1 MAKTY
6 DKKIDRNTAWGGD
19 MSTSGL
25 PVSGKRVQ
33 EFIKDELN
41 TKPGAFLKPS
51 GGNFVYCFAT
61 KEDRDLFLATD
72 DESLI
77 IDRFETE
84 SNYVIETDYVPM
96 KSVIEGTT
104 GNTVEFSFKI
114 TDKAGRVSDSRASIT
129 FTFRSSGVL
138 KKYTTEVRVKSEGW
152 TNVTSDVIDEYLR
165 SGENEITIMIT
176 GLSTKTS
183 SQFVI
188 TYNVFNLEF
197 SSDFQYNVPQ
207 TGNTIQVPY
216 HVKCSEP
223 KYIEFYIDGV
233 EVNSIES
240 QVILDNEAFRTAN
253 IDITNLPIGQHTFQ
267 TRAYVTEKYGTRF
280 YSDSYYYS
288 FAKIGD
294 TTPSFLMFVKFD
306 NTKPITL
313 SGENLLINA
322 KQYEQFSF
330 DWSIY
335 DHKSRR
341 LKVCFEY
348 DGSLVS
354 KTSVTNGSINEFSF
368 RPFNYGDGKILRVYS
383 IDEEH
388 NTTIFENTILL
399 NISGDDSGLK
409 ETVDNLL
416 LKLTAQGRRNTDENK
431 DVWECV
437 GNDLATYRAT
447 FNNFAWN
454 SQQGWNEEDEAL
466 VISDDAYVDFNIQP
480 MINHWE
486 ENGGTFE
493 IDLETF
499 DIEDENAVICECKN
513 EVEGIS
519 TAYFRITATNAE
531 FSTADGKKIN
541 TRYKDNE
548 RLKIAFIGNKKGT
561 HEDGNLIYIMVN
573 GVLERAAMY
582 SDSDSI
588 FSTEYLRVGSGNGGC
603 KVKLRLIRVYN
614 RAITVD
620 EEFNNYV
627 VDSDDSQI
635 IYEKNNIFKTGTSEV
650 GFDEVAN
657 KLPVM
662 IFTGDMGD
670 LVNNGQDKKWR
681 YFDVE
686 YVNRQEPERN
696 FVSFNC
702 QMKLQ
707 GTSSLGYPRKNFKLK
722 TKDKNATISE
732 YQLSNYELDTEE
744 TEVGNR
750 RLRNKTTGQLADFGD
765 LKERCFTF
773 GYLTNGVN
781 ISNANMQLLEKGKYR
796 FRANCHK
803 ANKWTLKAD
812 YMESSC
818 SHNVGAGRSWNDI
831 FENTKLQISDYVGYK
846 NHTYKNSALIYNGEY
861 KEYVRE
867 DGSNCKINFGTQ
879 KMHSYDDYVCRTDA
893 QKICLAEGADDI
905 RTAID
910 GFPMVCFYRTSHEE
924 NKLIFMGQYNFIN
937 DKASYEV
944 FGFEDIEDPND
955 DSDNPTLIYDASK
968 VECWEGL
975 KNTNPISL
983 FKTIEDWGSA
993 DHGWSS
999 TFESRY
1005 PELKDD
1011 DGDSGNRQPDASTSS
1026 PLYELC
1032 KWVTSTRH
1040 ESDTVYGDEINVNA
1054 WFAKRINTYQYGYND
1069 DNYSGYTYLPGNVES
1084 ITLPDTAENRQKKF
1098 EVEKWEHFD
1107 VWKLAGYYIYLM
1119 RYGAVDQFVKNTM
1132 LFTDGNG
1139 KFDPRED
1146 KKYRKWFYI
1155 NYDNDCLFG
1164 LRNNGELAFH
1174 WRLDRQTLDNSN
1186 DIIIDENNSKE
1197 YIVYDEDNNIV
1208 GRYKT
1213 EIEAIANVPEGG
1225 RYEVSEGEDG
1235 EYVNTYAMMGH
1246 DSTLWNNL
1254 ERDEEFMRMVR
1265 DLDDSMNMAGL
1276 NYNNMVT
1283 EFDTK
1288 QTEMWCERI
1297 YNANE
1302 RYKYIQAAKGIGDME
1317 GNPKDNLWMLQ
1328 GTRRSHRHWWIAN
1341 HFNMLDARWLSGD
1354 YKNTYMQIKTNA
1366 PSGATIMAKAGDD
1379 YYFAWGQQKR
1389 IYESDI
1395 RKQKGEDI
1403 EFVFPIIQ
1411 AQGDPVY
1418 IYAYNKMSELDF
1430 SNIAYYV
1437 SNDSF
1442 QFFKGNLDVVNT
1454 LKKLV
1459 IGNSAV
1465 TNNIELTTTTWDKLG
1480 NLEYLDITNYIGIK
1494 DIPYEGL
1501 PNLHTIKAFGSGLS
1515 RFVPVEGSR
1524 FDLVELPPTIS
1535 SIILNNVNIENLV
1548 ENFKYTPTT
1557 NLRGLEIYDNAN
1569 GINNTYYDA
1578 IVYPWLNAIN
1588 MSSES
1593 NYIYSLS
1600 HLTLENVNWSFDWQG
1615 SVDNSMNKL
1624 RIFKNISTKSNFTIT
1639 GKINISNFG
1648 SLSIGNIE
1656 EIKEIFGEN
1665 CFNEKTSAIYIKTPQ
1680 SIFIHESASG
1690 MVAGQTSE
1698 FTREIYPDETSL
1710 SGSLYSIYY
1719 RVVEKTNEDPTLNP
1733 SVIVDILDNEK
1744 YLPVGEIIDR
1754 NTQDLSS
1761 IREGL
1766 MLTTEMRDGKEV
1778 GVLSSNE
1785 IIENKND
1792 NIKVMCVLEQG
1803 YSKKVS
1809 VCDFTILDPTYAT
1822 GATINGPKSL
1832 YKRGVEENVNGEYKF
1847 TMSLMDRFGNKPIG
1861 TENVTW
1867 VISMEDMDTYLYEPL
1882 VSSDTLELT
1891 LITKENQPLT
1901 SEEIT
1906 IVGTVYNGNGTV
1918 INNIRYNV
1926 LFLNENVIMTI
1937 ETNPIVMR
1945 ICADQGWCDEND
1957 HNVLTKENAW
1967 SVTDIDSAFAG
1978 AGSNNDKYTFN
1989 EFKHF
1994 TGVTEIN
2001 ESAFQGSRGLTEIT
2015 LPNTVNRIGANAFDG
2030 CSNLEKI
2037 STGNENEVVE
2047 NTLPRI
2053 QIINEMT
2060 FKNCSKL
2067 NKLVIPDSVTEI
2079 KEFAFGG
2086 TTFKNVMFST
2096 DELLDKTILL
2106 PNSVTKIDGDAF
2118 ELSNWGIWID
2128 RSSPIEVLSLP
2139 VNINLQGEY
2148 HLLYGP
2154 NIKEFRTTSETA
2166 GVNAVNGVLYTKN
2179 GDTLMKYPAKKEYI
2193 ETFYLNDVDGLQ
2205 VVDSYAFLFVENLDN
2220 IVFPGSVNS
2229 IGTHA
2234 FERSKIKTI
2243 TISGANTLQS
2253 IPEYCF
2259 SKCHDLTD
2267 VVLPGST
2274 KTIGSYAFYDC
2285 PSLTGFS
2292 LTSQIESLGVHG
2304 DNLGDNFYNCGFSE
2318 MVMPDSIT
2326 GIGKNAIVSCPNLT
2340 YVKFPSKYNMVNGVC
2355 VSNCQSLEE
2364 VKLPIFSY
2372 YDGEENVIIN
2382 NLMYFDFINECFNWK
2397 RITMNELDNG
2407 VVACVYSNSLYNNA
2421 TETLVRVPC
2430 GVSSVTIKE
2439 GTKVIGERALN
2450 NCWLIEHINIPDS
2463 VLIIHQE
2470 AFQKCSSL
2478 KDFVVSDNITAI
2490 SVRCFEYCSSLENIV
2505 IGRNVT
2511 ELGWSCFRYC
2521 GKLSTVYFI
2530 GKNAPSLRSGLSRTH
2545 PFGNVSTLIEDGNW
2559 AGYDTRGDGTN
2570 RIYTP
2575 YDSVGYDSEGDGY
2588 GNNRW
2593 IGTPVTDTNRC
2604 GYSYDIV
2611 KFNLNTLVVRIFNEN
2626 GVLITNTVYAKSESG
2641 NFVTAPNN
2649 YSEGVY
2655 IESSN
2660 GHVFAV
2666 SNDLYHGETLIIYSS
2681 SDCNEESKLGEFRV
2695 EYGVGN
2701 YQIGEMSFGTR
2712 SAHGSDDEDTVL
2724 LTRSEYNTIM
2734 SNLGILNKLVIG
2746 K

>member
-6 DKKIDRNTAWGGD
+6 NKKIDRNTAWGGD

-41 TKPGAFLKPS
+41 IKPGAFLKPS

-240 QVILDNEAFRTAN
+240 QAILDNEAFRTAN

-354 KTSVTNGSINEFSF
+354 KTSVTNGLINEFSF

-437 GNDLATYRAT
+437 GNDLSTYRAT

-513 EVEGIS
+513 NVEGIS

-588 FSTEYLRVGSGNGGC
+588 FSTEYLRVGTGNGGC
-603 KVKLRLIRVYN
+603 KVKLRSIRVYN

-627 VDSDDSQI
+627 VDSEDSQI

-662 IFTGDMGD
+662 IFTGDMND
-670 LVNNGQDKKWR
+670 LVSNGQDKKWR

-732 YQLSNYELDTEE
+732 YQLSDFELDTEE

-773 GYLTNGVN
+773 GYLTNGSTN
-781 ISNANMQLLEKGKYR
+781 ILNAQMQLLEKGKYR
-796 FRANCHK
+796 FRSNCHK

-831 FENTKLQISDYVGYK
+831 FENTKLQISDYAGYK
-846 NHTYKNSALIYNGEY
+846 NHTYKNSALVYNGEY
-861 KEYVRE
+861 KEYVRD
-867 DGSNCKINFGTQ
+867 DGANCRINFGTQ

-905 RTAID
+905 RTAVD

-955 DSDNPTLIYDASK
+955 ESENPTLIYDASK

-1011 DGDSGNRQPDASTSS
+1011 DGGSGDRQPDASTSS

-1225 RYEVSEGEDG
+1225 RYEVSEGEED

-1366 PSGATIMAKAGDD
+1366 PLGATIMAKAGDD

-1442 QFFKGNLDVVNT
+1442 QFFKGNLDVANT

-1465 TNNIELTTTTWDKLG
+1465 TNNIELTTTTWDKLE

-1494 DIPYEGL
+1494 DVPYEGL

-1515 RFVPVEGSR
+1515 RFAPVEGSR

-1569 GINNTYYDA
+1569 GIDNTYYDA

-1624 RIFKNISTKSNFTIT
+1624 RIFKNISSKSNFTIT

-1778 GVLSSNE
+1778 GVLSSSE

-1832 YKRGVEENVNGEYKF
+1832 YKRGIEENVNGEYKF

-1861 TENVTW
+1861 TEDVTW
-1867 VISMEDMDTYLYEPL
+1867 SISMGDMDTYLYEPL
-1882 VSSDTLELT
+1882 VSSDTLEMT

-1978 AGSNNDKYTFN
+1978 AGSNNNKYTFN

-2001 ESAFQGSRGLTEIT
+2001 DAAFQGSRGLTEIT

-2096 DELLDKTILL
+2096 DELLDNTILL

-2166 GVNAVNGVLYTKN
+2166 GVNSVNGVLYTKN
-2179 GDTLMKYPAKKEYI
+2179 GDTLMKYPAKKEYV
-2193 ETFYLNDVDGLQ
+2193 ETFYLNDVDGIQ

-2292 LTSQIESLGVHG
+2292 LTSQIEYLGVHG

-2318 MVMPDSIT
+2318 LVMPDSIT

-2340 YVKFPSKYNMVNGVC
+2340 YVEFPKLCIINGIDTC
-2355 VSNCQSLEE
+2355 VSNCPSLET
-2364 VKLPIFSY
+2364 VMLPVFSY
-2372 YDGEENVIIN
+2372 YGENNENITVN
-2382 NLMYFDFINECFNWK
+2382 GVMPYNFINSCESL
-2397 RITMNELDNG
+2397 NEYIANTEDNG
-2407 VVACVYSNSLYNNA
+2407 NVCYVYDCSVYSTVDNR
-2421 TETLVRVPC
+2421 LVRVPI
-2430 GVSSVTIKE
+2430 GISNVAIKD
-2439 GTKVIGERALN
+2439 GTKIIGGNAFDGCKFITE
-2450 NCWLIEHINIPDS
+2450 INIPDTVTS
-2463 VLIIHQE
+2463 FGGNECFRGCTSLISIRINDS
-2470 AFQKCSSL
+2470 FSNL
-2478 KDFVVSDNITAI
+2478 PR
-2490 SVRCFEYCSSLENIV
+2490 RCFQNCTNLSRLVVGSGV
-2505 IGRNVT
+2505 TRIGY
-2511 ELGWSCFRYC
+2511 SCFAGC
-2521 GKLSTVYFI
+2521 SNLSEIYFYSFS
-2530 GKNAPSLRSGLSRTH
+2530 APALEWANPYAVNH
-2545 PFGNVSTLIEDGNW
+2545 PFGGDIGGGYAGVVSKLSGSNIIYVPYNSTRYDRTDTDYSDGPW
-2559 AGYDTRGDGTN
+2559 
-2570 RIYTP
+2570 
-2575 YDSVGYDSEGDGY
+2575 S
-2588 GNNRW
+2588 GN
-2593 IGTPVTDTNRC
+2593 PVTNSDMC
-2604 GYSYDIV
+2604 AYSYQFIPVEYNSFIV
-2611 KFNLNTLVVRIFNEN
+2611 KIYDENNEIVN
-2626 GVLITNTVYAKSESG
+2626 GIVYAVNQRGGLISNS
-2641 NFVTAPNN
+2641 
-2649 YSEGVY
+2649 Y
-2655 IESSN
+2655 IERYN
-2660 GHVFAV
+2660 GHVFVCTADEV
-2666 SNDLYHGETLIIYSS
+2666 YHGENISIYT
-2681 SDCNEESKLGEFRV
+2681 DAELNNKIGEFMIDANKTSYEVSRV
-2695 EYGVGN
+2695 LGA
-2701 YQIGEMSFGTR
+2701 GTR
-2712 SAHGSDDEDTVL
+2712 GIVFGSSNNEEDTV
-2724 LTRSEYNTIM
+2724 TISRQEYDSIIG
-2734 SNLGILNKLVIG
+2734 NLEILNKLMFG